1 MRLPEFTQRRFLSA
15 LGAALLVVAGVVA
28 VASSAPAPATA
39 AELDLGCSATTVDG
53 NVLLEWTASE
63 ESPSV
68 NVRQALDG
76 GETKW
81 RLTTTATTAE
91 LETFAFGQDAEYLV
105 RYRLDAGVQDVSC
118 EEGVAPPPPPPAVAD
133 CIQVEIGGDEA
144 YLSWED
150 FGGSRTA
157 VRRGTVDASKWVVT
171 VEGNSATVAA
181 GETYIVRSGGQ
192 DVACEQLLDV
202 DADPDFSCSLLPR
215 FTTQMQLVWSDDG
228 EGSHQVRRVNLAAFE
243 DEFYRT
249 GRDNVLDV
257 PVGPLYFIRRD
268 TGDTPC
274 LPTVDGE
281 SVAPC
286 VIADQPRSVALD
298 AADCAALTDLIGAS
312 VFPDVDNPC
321 NVLLRCVDR
330 QVTALEL
337 DLGGGAVPDA
347 VGDLTGVRSLVLRNA
362 SGTLPASITGLDLYE
377 LTIGGSVDLPDMSA
391 LGRVNDLRF
400 EGSVPADNLDTLDA
414 KNVVV
419 AELNGP
425 IPAELGTIQGIKRL
439 TIAALDETVI
449 PQGLIVDTLRELRV
463 SGAGVTGS
471 LPELN
476 GLQVLDLSNTSVS
489 GSIPDSYATS
499 SLRSLALA
507 GTDVSGQLPDFGQA
521 RKLTSLNIGNADLT
535 GVIPSGLGS
544 STSLVRID
552 LRGNALTGEIPSELA
567 DILTLRSLD
576 LRKNQLTGELPASFG
591 SLSGDFGRLDL
602 SGNGLT
608 GTIPASWG
616 ALAGTNLRDGFSS
629 FEIDLAD
636 NGLVGP
642 LPEFTGEEILVFD
655 LTGNALEGDI
665 TQAAAH
671 GEANDINF
679 RWADGEGG
687 NNCLTVTDA
696 DLAAALDAAQ
706 PGWDRCD

>member
-1 MRLPEFTQRRFLSA
+1 MRLHKFTQRRFLSA
-15 LGAALLVVAGVVA
+15 LGAALLVVAGVIA
-28 VASSAPAPATA
+28 ITSSAPAPAIA
-39 AELDLGCSATTVDG
+39 AELDLGCSATSVGDDIF
-53 NVLLEWTASE
+53 LEWTASE

-76 GETKW
+76 GDTKW
-81 RLTTTATTAE
+81 RLTTTMTTAE
-91 LETFAFGQDAEYLV
+91 LEAFAFGQDADYFI
-105 RYRLDAGVQDVSC
+105 RYRLDAGVRDVPC
-118 EEGVAPPPPPPAVAD
+118 EEGVAPPPPPPAIAE

-157 VRRGTVDASKWVVT
+157 VRRGTVDASKWVTT

-181 GETYIVRSGGQ
+181 GESYIVRSGGQ

-215 FTTQMQLVWSDDG
+215 LTTQMRLVWSDDG

-281 SVAPC
+281 PVAAC

-298 AADCAALTDLIGAS
+298 AADCDALSDLIAAG
-312 VFPDVDNPC
+312 VFPDLANPC
-321 NVLLRCVDR
+321 DVRLRCNDR
-330 QVTALEL
+330 HVTALEL
-337 DLGGGAVPDA
+337 DLDGGAVPAA
-347 VGDLTGVRSLVLRNA
+347 VGDLTGVRSLALRNA
-362 SGTLPASITGLDLYE
+362 SGTLPASIVGLDLYE
-377 LTIGGSVDLPDMSA
+377 LTIGGSVGLPDMSA

-400 EGSVPADNLDTLDA
+400 EGSVPADNLETLSA

-419 AELNGP
+419 ADLNGP
-425 IPAELGTIQGIKRL
+425 IPVELGTIDGIKRL
-439 TIAALDETVI
+439 TVTALDATTI

-463 SGAGVTGS
+463 SGADVTGS

-476 GLQVLDLSNTSVS
+476 GLQVLDLSNTGVS
-489 GSIPDSYATS
+489 GAIPDGYATS
-499 SLRSLALA
+499 SLRSLNLA
-507 GTDVSGQLPDFGQA
+507 DTDVSGQLPDFGQA
-521 RKLTSLNIGNADLT
+521 RKLTSLNVGNADLS
-535 GVIPSGLGS
+535 GVIPSGLGAS
-544 STSLVRID
+544 SSLVSID
-552 LRGNALTGEIPSELA
+552 LRGNGLTGEIPAALA
-567 DILTLRSLD
+567 DIPTLRSLD
-576 LRKNQLTGELPASFG
+576 LRKNQLSGELPASFG
-591 SLSGDFGRLDL
+591 SLSGEFGRLDL
-602 SGNGLT
+602 SGNELT

-616 ALAGTNLRDGFSS
+616 ALAGTNLRDGFSN

-636 NGLVGP
+636 NELVGP

-655 LTGNALEGDI
+655 LAGNAIEGDI

-671 GEANDINF
+671 GLANDINF
-679 RWADGEGG
+679 RWVDGDGG
-687 NNCLTVTDA
+687 NNCLTVTDPA
-696 DLAAALDAAQ
+696 VASALDAEQ
-706 PGWDRCD
+706 SGWDRCD